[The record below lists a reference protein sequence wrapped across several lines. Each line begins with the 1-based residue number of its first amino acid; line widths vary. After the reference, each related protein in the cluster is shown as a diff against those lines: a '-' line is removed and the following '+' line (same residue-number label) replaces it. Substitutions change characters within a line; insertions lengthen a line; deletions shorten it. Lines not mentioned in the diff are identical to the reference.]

1 MPSSPNQRLKHLYLM
16 KILLEKTDE
25 QNTMTVA
32 EIISALSVYGIT
44 AERKSIYTD
53 MELLRQFGIDIE
65 TQRSKTVGYYVAN
78 REFELPELKLLVDAV
93 QSSRFITQKKSGE
106 LIRKLSSLTSSE
118 QAKQLR
124 RQVFITGRAK
134 TINEKIYY
142 NIDGIHNAIN
152 NNRKIA
158 FKYFD
163 YDINKKQVYRKQG
176 ELYQNTPVA
185 LCWNEDKYYLIAYNA
200 YYDDLA
206 HFRVDRM
213 NNVELLDEEADIFDR
228 KIFNAAEHAKRVFGM
243 FDGEIVKAKLSFDSC
258 LVNAVID
265 HFGKDICIIPSVD
278 GWFDITVDVS
288 ISPVFLAWIF
298 QFGRLAVI
306 KSPEKLINAMQELLE
321 EHMLNYSGI

>member
-1 MPSSPNQRLKHLYLM
+1 MPSSPNQKMKLLYLM

-25 QNTMTVA
+25 ENQMTIA
-32 EIISALSVYGIT
+32 EIISALAAYDIK
-44 AERKSIYTD
+44 AERKSIYSD
-53 MELLRQFGIDIE
+53 LELLRQYGIDIE
-65 TQRSKTVGYYVAN
+65 TQRGKTTTYFIAN

-93 QSSRFITQKKSGE
+93 QSSRFITLKKSRE
-106 LIRKLSSLTSSE
+106 LIKKLSSLTSIE
-118 QAKQLR
+118 QAKQLQ
-124 RQVFITGRAK
+124 RQVFIAGRAK

-163 YDINKKQVYRKQG
+163 YNINKKQVYRKQG

-185 LCWNEDKYYLIAYNA
+185 LCWNEDNYYLIAYNE
-200 YYDDLA
+200 YYDDLT

-213 NNVELLDEEADIFDR
+213 SNVEVLDEEADRFD
-228 KIFNAAEHAKRVFGM
+228 KKKFNAAEHAKRVFGM
-243 FDGEIVKAKLSFDSC
+243 FDGEIVNAKLSFDSC

-265 HFGKDICIIPSVD
+265 HFGKDICIIPSTD
-278 GWFDITVDVS
+278 GWFDIIVDVS

-298 QFGRLAVI
+298 QFGRLSMI
-306 KSPEKLINAMQELLE
+306 KSPEKLINAMQGLVE
-321 EHMLNYSGI
+321 EHMQNYSEM